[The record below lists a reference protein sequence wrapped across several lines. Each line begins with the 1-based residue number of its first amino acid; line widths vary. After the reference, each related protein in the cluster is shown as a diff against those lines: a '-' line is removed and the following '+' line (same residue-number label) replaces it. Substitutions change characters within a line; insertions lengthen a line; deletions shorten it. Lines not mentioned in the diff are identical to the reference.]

1 MWSNDPSPS
10 PVKNLEFVQSESK
23 IDAKNDTDVDND
35 KKIDTTAKSTDAT
48 SKTIETEK
56 VCTAEDAK
64 EDVRADDAS
73 SAVVAV
79 STNVAAE
86 ASPPNVTSG
95 G

>member
-23 IDAKNDTDVDND
+23 IDAKNDTDIAND
-35 KKIDTTAKSTDAT
+35 KKIDTTAQSTDAT

-64 EDVRADDAS
+64 DVRAGDAS

-79 STNVAAE
+79 STNVATE
-86 ASPPNVTSG
+86 ASPPNVTNG